1 MDTTYPTPNTQ
12 HTTEE
17 TSSDNLSDFAIGYRM
32 KVCVR
37 NPTGKVKAAQQ
48 AVADKFGNDHDKT
61 TGGTYLL
68 EQRYLKPLL
77 IMEREIRDFFSSN
90 TTNLDG
96 KLLISSNNYFRIQEY
111 VSQAIPE
118 FDKLKSDFLTRWETE
133 IRPKSKEAL
142 HNQKDASGENLFDK
156 LTPAQKKWFTR
167 SSEEMA
173 QYYSFTF
180 KEDNIPSSNLKGV
193 SQDIINGVRARIKH
207 EEANTIH
214 EANAQLRG
222 RLKDVVSKLKNK
234 MADYNQDG
242 SNRMHDS
249 IIDNIRSLVEVLPD
263 MIIGNDPELVELCN
277 ETKVLCAWD
286 VEVLK
291 GNEHA
296 RVEAKQTA
304 NNILSKMSF

>member
-12 HTTEE
+12 QTTEE

-77 IMEREIRDFFSSN
+77 TMEREIRDFFSSN

-96 KLLISSNNYFRIQEY
+96 KLLISSNNYFRVQEF
-111 VSQAIPE
+111 VAQAIPE

-156 LTPAQKKWFTR
+156 LTAAQKKWFTR
-167 SSEEMA
+167 SSEEMS

-180 KEDNIPSSNLKGV
+180 KEDNIPSRNLKGV

-207 EEANTIH
+207 EEANTIA
-214 EANAQLRG
+214 EANSQLRS

-234 MADYNQDG
+234 MSTYNQDG

-249 IIDNIRSLVEVLPD
+249 IIENIKSLVEVLPD
-263 MIIGNDPELVELCN
+263 MIIGNDSELVELCD

-286 VEVLK
+286 VEILK
-291 GNEHA
+291 GNEQA
-296 RVEAKQTA
+296 RNEVKQSA
-304 NNILSKMSF
+304 NTILSKMSF